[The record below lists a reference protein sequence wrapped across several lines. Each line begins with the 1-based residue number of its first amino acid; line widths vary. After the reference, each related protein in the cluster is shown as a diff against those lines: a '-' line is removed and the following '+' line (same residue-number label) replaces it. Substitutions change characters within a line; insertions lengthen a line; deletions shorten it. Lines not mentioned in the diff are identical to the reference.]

1 MLLHYFIAAGD
12 KVRFYEEKHFYRI
25 T

>member
-12 KVRFYEEKHFYRI
+12 KVKYYEEKHFYRI